1 VAELREIDMITLY
14 YHRGACSTSN
24 HFALEEAGV
33 DYQAIEVHLDRL
45 DDPTAIKVRELN
57 PMAMTPVLV
66 LEDGTVLTQNA
77 ATLAYIADLV
87 PGKNLLPARNTVE
100 RAQAE
105 SWLSFVASDLHPT
118 IIEYIYKALPAT
130 GEQKERTR
138 ALYDQRAARRLKV
151 LEDRLADQD
160 YILGDRYS
168 VIDGYALVVLN
179 WSVPADL
186 SLAPYPN
193 IRAYME
199 RLEARPAIRRVREAE
214 GPSTW

>member
-1 VAELREIDMITLY
+1 MITLY

-33 DYQAIEVHLDRL
+33 DYQAIEVHLDRF
-45 DDPTAIKVRELN
+45 DDPVAIKVRELN

-77 ATLAYIADLV
+77 ATLAHIADLV
-87 PGKNLLPARNTVE
+87 PEKKLLPARNTID

-105 SWLSFVASDLHPT
+105 SWLSFIASDLHPT
-118 IIEYIYKALPAT
+118 LIEYIYKALPAA
-130 GEQKERTR
+130 EDEKERTK
-138 ALYDQRAARRLKV
+138 ALYDKRVARRLKV
-151 LEDRLADQD
+151 LEDRLADRD
-160 YILGDRYS
+160 YILGDQYS
-168 VIDGYALVVLN
+168 VIDGYVLIVLN
-179 WSVPADL
+179 WSVPAQVA
-186 SLAPYPN
+186 LAPYPN

-214 GPSTW
+214 GQISW

>member
-1 VAELREIDMITLY
+1 MITLY

-24 HFALEEAGV
+24 HFALEEGGV
-33 DYQAIEVHLDRL
+33 NYQAIEVHLDRT
-45 DDPTAIKVRELN
+45 DDPLAIKVRQLN

-87 PGKNLLPARNTVE
+87 PEKKLLPARNTID

-105 SWLSFVASDLHPT
+105 SWLSFIASDLHPT

-130 GEQKERTR
+130 EEEKEKTK
-138 ALYDQRAARRLKV
+138 ALYDKRVARRLKV
-151 LEDRLADQD
+151 LEDRLAERD
-160 YILGDRYS
+160 YILGEYS

-179 WSVPADL
+179 WSVPAQIALD
-186 SLAPYPN
+186 PYPN

-214 GPSTW
+214 GQINW

>member
-1 VAELREIDMITLY
+1 MAELKEINMITLY

-45 DDPTAIKVRELN
+45 DDPIAIKVRGLN

-87 PGKNLLPARNTVE
+87 PEKRLLPARNTVE

-130 GEQKERTR
+130 KEQKDKTI
-138 ALYDQRAARRLKV
+138 ALYDQRVARRLRV
-151 LEDRLADQD
+151 LEDRLVEQD

-186 SLAPYPN
+186 SLAAYPN

-199 RLEARPAIRRVREAE
+199 RLEARPAIRRVREVE
-214 GPSTW
+214 GPITW

>member
-1 VAELREIDMITLY
+1 MITLY

-33 DYQAIEVHLDRL
+33 AYQAIEVHLDRR
-45 DDPTAIKVRELN
+45 DDPIAIKVRELN

-66 LEDGTVLTQNA
+66 LDDGAILTQNA
-77 ATLAYIADLV
+77 ATLAYIADLA
-87 PGKNLLPARNTVE
+87 PEKKLLPARNTID

-118 IIEYIYKALPAT
+118 IIECIYKALPT
-130 GEQKERTR
+130 TEEEKERTN
-138 ALYDQRAARRLKV
+138 ALYDKRVARRLKV
-151 LEDRLADQD
+151 LEDRLAERD

-168 VIDGYALVVLN
+168 VIDGYALVVMN
-179 WSVPADL
+179 WSVPAQV
-186 SLAPYPN
+186 SLDPYPH

-214 GPSTW
+214 GPITW

>member
-1 VAELREIDMITLY
+1 MITLY

-33 DYQAIEVHLDRL
+33 NYQAIEVHLDRT
-45 DDPTAIKVRELN
+45 DDPLAIKVRELN

-87 PGKNLLPARNTVE
+87 PEKNLLPARNTID
-100 RAQAE
+100 RSQAE
-105 SWLSFVASDLHPT
+105 AWLSFIASDLHPT
-118 IIEYIYKALPAT
+118 IIEYIYKALPVT
-130 GEQKERTR
+130 KEEKKKIK
-138 ALYDQRAARRLKV
+138 ALYDKRVARRLKV
-151 LEDRLADQD
+151 LEDRLAERD

-179 WSVPADL
+179 WSVPAQVALD
-186 SLAPYPN
+186 PYPN

-214 GPSTW
+214 GQINW

>member
-1 VAELREIDMITLY
+1 MITLY

-45 DDPTAIKVRELN
+45 DDPVAIKVRELN

-87 PGKNLLPARNTVE
+87 PEKKLLPARNTIE

-118 IIEYIYKALPAT
+118 LIEYIYKALPAA
-130 GEQKERTR
+130 EDEKEKTK
-138 ALYDQRAARRLKV
+138 ALYDKRVARRLKV
-151 LEDRLADQD
+151 LEDRLADRE
-160 YILGDRYS
+160 YILGDQYS
-168 VIDGYALVVLN
+168 VIDGYALIVLN
-179 WSVPADL
+179 WSVPAQVALD
-186 SLAPYPN
+186 PYAN

-214 GPSTW
+214 GQISW

>member
-1 VAELREIDMITLY
+1 MITLY

-24 HFALEEAGV
+24 HFALEEAGI
-33 DYQAIEVHLDRL
+33 DYEAIEVHLDRL
-45 DDPTAIKVRELN
+45 DDPVAIKVRQLN

-87 PGKNLLPARNTVE
+87 PEKKLLPARNTID

-105 SWLSFVASDLHPT
+105 SWLSFIASDLHPT
-118 IIEYIYKALPAT
+118 LIEYFYKALPT
-130 GEQKERTR
+130 VEDEKEKTK
-138 ALYDQRAARRLKV
+138 AFYDKRVARRLKV
-151 LEDRLADQD
+151 LEDRLADRE
-160 YILGDRYS
+160 YILGDQYS
-168 VIDGYALVVLN
+168 VIDGYALIVLN
-179 WSVPADL
+179 WSVPAQVALD
-186 SLAPYPN
+186 PYPN

-214 GPSTW
+214 GQIVW

>member
-1 VAELREIDMITLY
+1 MITLY

-33 DYQAIEVHLDRL
+33 GYQAIEVHLDRPA
-45 DDPTAIKVRELN
+45 DPIAMHVRELN

-87 PGKNLLPARNTVE
+87 PEKKLLPARGTID

-105 SWLSFVASDLHPT
+105 GWLSFVASDLHPT
-118 IIEYIYKALPAT
+118 MIEYIYKALPAT
-130 GEQKERTR
+130 KEEKEKTE
-138 ALYDQRAARRLKV
+138 ALYNERVARRLKV
-151 LEDRLADQD
+151 LEDRLSERDFILSDQ
-160 YILGDRYS
+160 YS
-168 VIDGYALVVLN
+168 VIDGYALIVLN
-179 WSVPADL
+179 WSVPAQVALD
-186 SLAPYPN
+186 PYPN
-193 IRAYME
+193 IRAYMK

-214 GPSTW
+214 GRINW

>member
-1 VAELREIDMITLY
+1 MITLY

-33 DYQAIEVHLDRL
+33 DYQAIEVHLDRS
-45 DDPTAIKVRELN
+45 DDPVAIKVRELN

-87 PGKNLLPARNTVE
+87 PEKELLPARNTID

-105 SWLSFVASDLHPT
+105 SWLSFIASDLHPT

-130 GEQKERTR
+130 EEDKERTK
-138 ALYDQRAARRLKV
+138 ALYDNRVARRMKV
-151 LEDRLADQD
+151 LDDRLTERD
-160 YILGDRYS
+160 YVLGDRYS

-179 WSVPADL
+179 WSVPARIVLD
-186 SLAPYPN
+186 PYPS
-193 IRAYME
+193 IRAYMD

-214 GPSTW
+214 GRIDW

>member
-1 VAELREIDMITLY
+1 MITLY

-45 DDPTAIKVRELN
+45 DDPVAIKVRELN

-87 PGKNLLPARNTVE
+87 PEKKLLPARNTID

-105 SWLSFVASDLHPT
+105 SWLSFIASDLHPT
-118 IIEYIYKALPAT
+118 LIEYIYKALPAA
-130 GEQKERTR
+130 EDEKEKTK
-138 ALYDQRAARRLKV
+138 ALYDKRVARRLKV
-151 LEDRLADQD
+151 LEDRLADRN
-160 YILGDRYS
+160 YILGDQYS
-168 VIDGYALVVLN
+168 VIDGYALIVLN
-179 WSVPADL
+179 WSVPAQV
-186 SLAPYPN
+186 SLDPYPN

-214 GPSTW
+214 GQIVW

>member
-1 VAELREIDMITLY
+1 MITLY

-33 DYQAIEVHLDRL
+33 NYQAIEVHLDRP
-45 DDPTAIKVRELN
+45 DDQLAARVRELN

-77 ATLAYIADLV
+77 ATLAYIADLA
-87 PGKNLLPARNTVE
+87 PEKKLLPARDTID

-105 SWLSFVASDLHPT
+105 SWLSFIASDLHPT
-118 IIEYIYKALPAT
+118 IIEYIYKAIPET
-130 GEQKERTR
+130 EEEKEKIK
-138 ALYDQRAARRLKV
+138 ALHDRRVARRLKV
-151 LEDRLADQD
+151 LEDRLAQRDH
-160 YILGDRYS
+160 ILGDQYS
-168 VIDGYALVVLN
+168 VVDGYALVVLN
-179 WSVPADL
+179 WSVPAEV
-186 SLAPYPN
+186 SLDPYPN

-214 GPSTW
+214 GPITW

>member
-1 VAELREIDMITLY
+1 MITLY

-33 DYQAIEVHLDRL
+33 DYRAIEVHLDRL
-45 DDPTAIKVRELN
+45 DDPVAIKVRELN

-87 PGKNLLPARNTVE
+87 PEKKLLPARDTIE
-100 RAQAE
+100 RVQAE
-105 SWLSFVASDLHPT
+105 GWLSFVASDLHPT
-118 IIEYIYKALPAT
+118 LIEYIYKALPTA
-130 GEQKERTR
+130 EDDKQKTK
-138 ALYDQRAARRLKV
+138 ALYDNRVARRLKV
-151 LEDRLADQD
+151 LEGRLADREH
-160 YILGDRYS
+160 ILGDQYS
-168 VIDGYALVVLN
+168 VIDGYALIVLN
-179 WSVPADL
+179 WSVPAQV
-186 SLAPYPN
+186 SLDPYPN

-214 GPSTW
+214 GQISW